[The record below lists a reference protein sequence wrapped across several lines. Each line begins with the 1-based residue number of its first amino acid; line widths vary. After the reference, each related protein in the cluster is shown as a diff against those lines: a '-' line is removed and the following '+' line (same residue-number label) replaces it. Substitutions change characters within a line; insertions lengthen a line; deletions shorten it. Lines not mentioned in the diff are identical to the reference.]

1 MAAAAAVSACLM
13 VLCPC
18 RCSCLGCL
26 LPRRAIRRRGF
37 CGTTSERGVSVKAG
51 WWAWGWGPFIV
62 LETGVAKADIEGGKV
77 DMSQRRD

>member
-1 MAAAAAVSACLM
+1 M
-13 VLCPC
+13 
-18 RCSCLGCL
+18 
-26 LPRRAIRRRGF
+26 
-37 CGTTSERGVSVKAG
+37 SVKAG